1 LAITVGVKMAKLFWK
16 DAFSVG
22 IEKID
27 NQHQHMFAIINKFI
41 ERPDSAEDTEQV
53 SQILNEMAVYAREHF
68 ADEENLMQE
77 YGYPGLEP
85 HKWQHAFF
93 IDMTTELVTQFMHT
107 QDKIADRIAE
117 FLRLWLTGHILKT
130 DMKYRDFFKAKI
142 PA

>member
-27 NQHQHMFAIINKFI
+27 NQHQHMFAIINRFI
-41 ERPDSAEDTEQV
+41 ERPYSTDDTEQM
-53 SQILNEMAVYAREHF
+53 SMILKEMTAYAREHF
-68 ADEENLMQE
+68 TDEEKLMQE
-77 YGYPGLEP
+77 YGYPELEP

-93 IDMTTELVTQFMHT
+93 IDMTTELVTQFMQSQEKT
-107 QDKIADRIAE
+107 ADKTAD

>member
-1 LAITVGVKMAKLFWK
+1 MEKLFWK

-27 NQHQHMFAIINKFI
+27 NQHQYMFAIINKCI
-41 ERPDSAEDTEQV
+41 ESLDSADDAEQV
-53 SQILNEMAVYAREHF
+53 SQILNEMVVYAREHF
-68 ADEENLMQE
+68 TDEEKLMQE
-77 YGYPGLEP
+77 YAYPDFEP

-93 IDMTTELVTQFMHT
+93 IDMTTELATQFMQN
-107 QDKIADRIAE
+107 QDKTADRIAK
-117 FLRLWLTGHILKT
+117 FLRSWLTEHILKT